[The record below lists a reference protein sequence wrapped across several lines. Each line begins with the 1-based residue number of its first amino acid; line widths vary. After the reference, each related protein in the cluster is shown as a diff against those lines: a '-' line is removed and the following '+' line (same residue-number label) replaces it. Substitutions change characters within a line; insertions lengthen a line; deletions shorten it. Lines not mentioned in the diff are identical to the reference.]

1 MQNLFD
7 EIKVPQEELENI
19 VNEKLGIIQTQ
30 SRKKKRYHILYG
42 CSAAAA
48 CIAMLIVFS
57 VSNPVLAS
65 QIPLIGH
72 LFGKVEEKQPYYRNI
87 ETKPVQVIPETKE
100 EENNVDGMKISLSEI
115 YCNTEAMYMT
125 VLIESEEAF
134 PDYLLHDYYYSEVLH
149 DENYVASITL
159 NGEQHFD
166 FIEEPFLADMQLMG
180 EYLDEHT
187 FAGTARIDF
196 RVIYG
201 GGNIDG
207 DTPDFQFPDTI
218 PDSFHWSMKVDKIY
232 DYYSTADSYE
242 NGDSPLY
249 TREGPWSFEAD
260 VSAKQTD
267 KIVKDVYDYGPN
279 GMGITTA
286 EKGEFEIILNSG
298 YDESRAEYEVESIA
312 SVVLDA
318 DGKYMLNK
326 AGMLPI
332 GDFNVS
338 KIDVYYFPVGSEEEH
353 MAIQEKLTVGE
364 PADFIKE
371 IAIHHTE
378 ISFE

>member
-7 EIKVPQEELENI
+7 EIKIPQKELDNI
-19 VNEKLGIIQTQ
+19 VNEKLSIIQTQ
-30 SRKKKRYHILYG
+30 SRKKKKYHILYG
-42 CSAAAA
+42 FSAAAA
-48 CIAMLIVFS
+48 CVAVLIIFS
-57 VSNPVLAS
+57 VSNPVLAA

-72 LFGKVEEKQPYYRNI
+72 LFGKVEEKQSYYRNI

-134 PDYLLHDYYYSEVLH
+134 PDYLLQDYYYTEVLQ
-149 DENYVASITL
+149 DEDYVSSIML

-166 FIEEPFLADMQLMG
+166 FIDEPFLADTQVMG
-180 EYLDEHT
+180 EYLDNHT

-196 RVIYG
+196 LVGYG

-207 DTPDFQFPDTI
+207 DTLDFQFPDTI
-218 PDSFHWSMKVDKIY
+218 PESFHWSMKVDKIY
-232 DYYSTADSYE
+232 NYYDTADSYE
-242 NGDSPLY
+242 NGYNELY
-249 TREGPWSFEAD
+249 TKEGPWSFEAD
-260 VSAKQTD
+260 VSAKQTE

-286 EKGEFEIILNSG
+286 EKGEFEIILNLD
-298 YDESRAEYEVESIA
+298 YDESRAEYEVEAIE

-318 DGKYMLNK
+318 DGKYMLDK

-338 KIDVYYFPVGSEEEH
+338 KIDVYYFPIGSEEEWI
-353 MAIQEKLTVGE
+353 AIQKKLTVGE

-371 IAIHHTE
+371 TAIHHTE